1 MRGGRAFYEVQREA
15 VVREF
20 ATALDQG
27 RTGYAGKIEKANPD
41 LKADLASIE
50 RAYQGARTHR

>member
-1 MRGGRAFYEVQREA
+1 VQREA

-41 LKADLASIE
+41 LKVDLASIE
-50 RAYQGARTHR
+50 RAYQVARTHR